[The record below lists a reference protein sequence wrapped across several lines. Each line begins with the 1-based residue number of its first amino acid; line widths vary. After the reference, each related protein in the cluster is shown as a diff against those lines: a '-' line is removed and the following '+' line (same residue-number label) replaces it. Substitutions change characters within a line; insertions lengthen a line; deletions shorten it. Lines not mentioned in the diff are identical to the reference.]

1 MNSVVFLEGR
11 ENTESQEG
19 RRKGCNLALTPALSL
34 PELQEYISQLDQAR
48 MDEVK
53 ARSSLLGNEAS
64 LHGEGEMKSLW
75 A

>member
-1 MNSVVFLEGR
+1 M
-11 ENTESQEG
+11 
-19 RRKGCNLALTPALSL
+19 PALSR
-34 PELQEYISQLDQAR
+34 PELQEYISQLDQAG

-64 LHGEGEMKSLW
+64 LHREGEMKSIW